1 MFSKTSLNPND
12 RKNDSWLKVDNFVK
26 VNGQDLAA
34 LVWGLFLEWDKSN
47 DILGI
52 DLKPKPHFVRCSR
65 QAIEE
70 LNENV
75 NCNLQEVLG
84 ILDGLKR
91 EEEVAAI
98 AIGSGQIKLINFQP
112 ELPPPL
118 CFEQATATLDQ
129 LIEQLEE
136 NLSNLF
142 TITSRESGS
151 PL

>member
-1 MFSKTSLNPND
+1 MFSKTSLNPNY
-12 RKNDSWLKVDNFVK
+12 RKNDWGYQIDKFVQENK
-26 VNGQDLAA
+26 QDLAA

-98 AIGSGQIKLINFQP
+98 AIGSGEIKLINFKP

-118 CFEQATATLDQ
+118 CFKQATTTLDQ

-136 NLSNLF
+136 NLNNLF
-142 TITSRESGS
+142 T
-151 PL
+151 LN